1 MITNN
6 EKLINIENKIFEIL
20 NNNQVTSDEFQK
32 IMDDISYQK
41 EQAYLLFSKK
51 DGSNNVMR
59 TIIESVNID
68 IDENQ
73 LFRSRVSFL

>member
-6 EKLINIENKIFEIL
+6 EKLINIENKILEIF
-20 NNNQVTSDEFQK
+20 NDEHITNDEFQK
-32 IMDDISYQK
+32 IIDDISYQK
-41 EQAYLLFSKK
+41 EQAYLVFSKK